1 MGYIYMLIDTRNGK
15 KYIGKHN
22 GNKKSYWSSGLI
34 PNRIV
39 KKYGKNIFDRVIIE
53 DNIET
58 VELLNSK
65 EMYYIEL
72 YDTFNNGYN
81 STIGGEGGGHWIYT
95 KTEDEILDI
104 KRKKSEKLKN
114 RIFSDET
121 RKKMSE
127 SAKNKILTDEH
138 KKNISEAVKKR
149 GGFPHTEKTKE
160 KLSKIMSGRKKPE
173 HSKFMCENNP
183 KSQMVSIDGVIYK
196 TIKEASELLN
206 ISRSSIKY
214 RLNSKNEKFK
224 NWFKL
229 K

>member
-1 MGYIYMLIDTRNGK
+1 MLIDTRNDK

-22 GNKKSYWSSGLI
+22 GNKKGYWSSGLI
-34 PNRIV
+34 PNRIA

-72 YDTFNNGYN
+72 YDTFNDGYN

-160 KLSKIMSGRKKPE
+160 KLSKIMSGRKNPE
-173 HSKFMCENNP
+173 HSKFMRENNP

-224 NWFKL
+224 NWFKI